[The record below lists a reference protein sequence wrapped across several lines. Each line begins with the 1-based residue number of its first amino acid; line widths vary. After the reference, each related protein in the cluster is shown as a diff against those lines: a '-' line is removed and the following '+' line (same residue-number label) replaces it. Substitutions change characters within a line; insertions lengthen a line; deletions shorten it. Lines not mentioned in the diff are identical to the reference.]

1 LAACRTYTGG
11 VVGGKEV
18 LPRPPFSRRS
28 LHCLKRH
35 LPLAQSAGPP
45 PPDHPDGADRKRP
58 ARRGVGG
65 RARGGAASR
74 ADLAPEQPS
83 QGEGPG
89 AQNAAHSTDVV
100 DHGLALSPTFRL
112 AFSRFTS
119 YEQPSAGF
127 LVEPH
132 NDGGDAMEDDVP
144 VRELPLAAAEARVHP
159 AAAAQPV
166 PSAPATAGM
175 VMDVGGG
182 ASAEFSNCPNSK
194 APENSFDNA
203 VSLDGVPGGG
213 GGGGARGVACA
224 SVLSP
229 TGPESRQVES
239 LKNAGED
246 AETSQSHEERPSAV
260 VTPQPYTL
268 HPTTYTLNP
277 KL

>member
-1 LAACRTYTGG
+1 M
-11 VVGGKEV
+11 GGKEV

-144 VRELPLAAAEARVHP
+144 VRELPLAAAEAAAGGAVSYERGTPVHP
-159 AAAAQPV
+159 VNFRILHARLALQSISELVPKGEKDQPSL
-166 PSAPATAGM
+166 PSNKRMLP
-175 VMDVGGG
+175 VD
-182 ASAEFSNCPNSK
+182 
-194 APENSFDNA
+194 
-203 VSLDGVPGGG
+203 
-213 GGGGARGVACA
+213 
-224 SVLSP
+224 
-229 TGPESRQVES
+229 
-239 LKNAGED
+239 
-246 AETSQSHEERPSAV
+246 
-260 VTPQPYTL
+260 
-268 HPTTYTLNP
+268 
-277 KL
+277 